1 MDTKAKLQMICQKR
15 PVLLASLAALASF
28 MIAWG
33 FLKLKANH
41 LNQLVEPATV
51 FVAKQDIPEGTPL
64 DEVYLA
70 TLSIPKRFVQP
81 AAVVSLQELSE
92 AVTAVPILKGEQ
104 IVATKLTH
112 LLNKT
117 GLSVRLP
124 EGMRAITL
132 SLDEPALS
140 AGLIR
145 PGNFVDVVA
154 TFEMANE
161 ADEAQVTT
169 QTLIQRASVLAVGE
183 DIGGV
188 KSTKETRGG
197 SAAGGLFSNVMEKS
211 PAAVTLALTPQQA
224 QTLSFA
230 LDQGRIKLVLR
241 PQWEE
246 DQTELPPITAQEIVG
261 FRGSAQRS
269 RKDKRYLAP
278 F

>member
-1 MDTKAKLQMICQKR
+1 MDAKAKLQMICQKR
-15 PVLLASLAALASF
+15 PVLLASLAVLASF

-51 FVAKQDIPEGTPL
+51 FVANQDIPEGTPL

-124 EGMRAITL
+124 EGMRAISL

-161 ADEAQVTT
+161 AAETQVTT

-188 KSTKETRGG
+188 KNTKATRGA
-197 SAAGGLFSNVMEKS
+197 SLFSNVTEAS
-211 PAAVTLALTPQQA
+211 HSSAVTLALTPQQA

-246 DQTELPPITAQEIVG
+246 DQTPLAPITAQEIVG

-269 RKDKRYLAP
+269 RLRGYP
-278 F
+278 GQ